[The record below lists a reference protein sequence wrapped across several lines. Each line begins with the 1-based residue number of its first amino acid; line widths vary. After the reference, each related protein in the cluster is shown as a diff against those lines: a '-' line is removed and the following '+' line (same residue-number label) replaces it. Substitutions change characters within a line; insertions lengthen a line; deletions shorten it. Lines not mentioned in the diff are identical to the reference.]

1 MVHQTLERPAGAGKP
16 AREQGQPRRRY
27 RYGERPG
34 LAYLFLS
41 PWIAGALVLTIGPML
56 ASLYLSFTDYD
67 LFTTPQWVGLDNY
80 RRLFTDDPRFLAS
93 VGVTLRYVLISTP
106 LKLIAALAVAM
117 LLNRVTRGSGFYRS
131 AFYAPSLLG
140 ASAAIA
146 IVWRLIFDNQG
157 IVDNGLSA
165 IGIHTGGWVASPRY
179 ALLVIVAL
187 AVWQFGAPMVI
198 FLAGLKQIPQELYD
212 ASSVDGAG
220 WWRTFRSV
228 TLPMLSPV
236 IFFNLVLEMIHAFQ
250 SFTGAFVVSGGRG
263 GPSDSTLFYT
273 LYLYDNAFS
282 NFRMGYASA
291 MAWAL
296 LLVIAAVTAVLFG
309 TSRRWVYY
317 AGDDSR

>member
-1 MVHQTLERPAGAGKP
+1 MTQQTLARPAAASEPPTDPGH
-16 AREQGQPRRRY
+16 RRRRH

-67 LFTTPQWVGLDNY
+67 LFTSPQWVGLANY
-80 RRLFTDDPRFLAS
+80 RRLFDDDPRFLTS

-106 LKLIAALAVAM
+106 LKLIAALGVAI
-117 LLNRVTRGSGFYRS
+117 LLNRVTRGSAFYRS

-157 IVDNGLSA
+157 IVDKGLSA
-165 IGIHTGGWVASPRY
+165 VGIHTGGWVASPRY

-212 ASSVDGAG
+212 ASAVDGASP
-220 WWRTFRSV
+220 WRTFRSV

-236 IFFNLVLEMIHAFQ
+236 VFFNLVLEMIHAFQ

-263 GPSDSTLFYT
+263 GPSDTTLFYT

-291 MAWAL
+291 MAWVL
-296 LLVIAAVTAVLFG
+296 LLVIAVVTAALFG

-317 AGDDSR
+317 AGEDAR